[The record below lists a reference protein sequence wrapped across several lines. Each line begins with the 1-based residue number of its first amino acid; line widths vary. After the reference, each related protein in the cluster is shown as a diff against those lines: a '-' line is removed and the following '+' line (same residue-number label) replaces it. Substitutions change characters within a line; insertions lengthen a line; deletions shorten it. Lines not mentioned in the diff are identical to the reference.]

1 MVKKFSVAIL
11 CMISFGVFAQNG
23 TISPYSFFGIGDSRE
38 GGTVENQMMGGLR
51 MYADSIHVN
60 LRNPA
65 AYSEL
70 RLTAY
75 SVGLSHREFRL
86 KDFTEQ
92 QNTSVTNL
100 DYLAIGLPVAK
111 DVGVGFGIMPYSS
124 VGYSLVQNRL
134 TTEGDSITNVYS
146 GEGGINRVYASIGFR
161 ALKNLTLGATA
172 NFNFGT
178 LQYNR
183 IQTIQDVQFG
193 TLDARSSRINGF
205 DFNYTANFT
214 PKITEKLTL
223 FSHLGVNTQLNL
235 VSKNEEEIGS
245 FNTQSGQNIE
255 LVEVDL
261 EAQNLRNTELKIP
274 TVFTGG
280 LGIGENKKWF
290 LGAEYSAQQLS
301 TFENAFLRLE
311 NVEYQDASTISV
323 GGYYIPNY
331 TSFSNVLNRITYRAG
346 LRYDQTGMIVN
357 GKEINN
363 FGITFGFGVPL
374 VGVGTDRF
382 SNLNIG
388 FELGRRGTTD
398 ANLVEESYFRLNLGL
413 SFNSKWFQKRQID

>member
-1 MVKKFSVAIL
+1 
-11 CMISFGVFAQNG
+11 MISNGVFAQNG
-23 TISPYSFFGIGDSRE
+23 TISPYSFFGIGDTRE
-38 GGTVENQMMGGLR
+38 AGTVENQMMGGLR

-60 LRNPA
+60 LRNPS

-75 SVGLSHREFRL
+75 AVGLSHREFRL
-86 KDFTEQ
+86 KDFTEE

-100 DYLAIGLPVAK
+100 DYLAIGLPLGK
-111 DVGVGFGIMPYSS
+111 KVGAGFGIMPYSS
-124 VGYSLVQNRL
+124 VGYSLIQDRIN
-134 TTEGDSITNVYS
+134 TEGDSIQNVYS
-146 GEGGINRVYASIGFR
+146 GEGGINRVFLSLGFQ
-161 ALKNLTLGATA
+161 ALKNITLGATV
-172 NFNFGT
+172 NFNFGS
-178 LQYNR
+178 LEYSR
-183 IQTIQDVQFG
+183 VQTVQDVQFG
-193 TLDARSSRINGF
+193 TLDNRSSRINGF

-214 PKITEKLTL
+214 PKISRKLTL
-223 FSHLGVNTQLNL
+223 FSHLGINTQVNL

-245 FNTQSGQNIE
+245 FSTATGQNIE
-255 LVEVDL
+255 LINVDL
-261 EAQNLRNTELKIP
+261 AAQNLKNTELKIP
-274 TVFTGG
+274 TVYTGG

-290 LGAEYSAQQLS
+290 LGLEYSAQQLS
-301 TFENAFLRLE
+301 DFENAFLRID
-311 NVEYQDASTISV
+311 NIEYQNASAISF
-323 GGYYIPNY
+323 GGYYIPDY

-346 LRYDQTGMIVN
+346 VRYDQTGMIIN

-388 FELGRRGTTD
+388 FELGRRGTTA
-398 ANLVEESYFRLNLGL
+398 ANLVEESYFKLNLGL